1 MKLSALII
9 ITVFANSAFAWVTC
23 ESEAA
28 AAAKALARINQS
40 HARIVVSSVE
50 SPEGDKVEVVMDN
63 KIGGQSVT
71 YTATIVGNEPCVIA
85 KIEITG
91 EE

>member
-1 MKLSALII
+1 MKFASILFVTL
-9 ITVFANSAFAWVTC
+9 VANSAFAFVTC

-50 SPEGDKVEVVMDN
+50 NEGGDQVEVVMDN

-71 YTATIVGNEPCVIA
+71 YTATIIGTEPCIIQ